1 MRHEKAASQVAFEQ
15 KSELNQLAALPE
27 HVSNYVSRT

>member
-1 MRHEKAASQVAFEQ
+1 VAFEQ